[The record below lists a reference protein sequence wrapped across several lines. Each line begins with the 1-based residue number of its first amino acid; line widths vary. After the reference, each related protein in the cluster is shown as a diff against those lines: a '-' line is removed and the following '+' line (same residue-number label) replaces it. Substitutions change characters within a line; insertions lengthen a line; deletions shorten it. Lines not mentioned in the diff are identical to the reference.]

1 MTRPQPAYLD
11 NHATTPVDQRVLE
24 KMLPYFRA
32 ASVKARLR
40 GRVMGLFG
48 GRSLGID
55 TGTFDP
61 MQWRAQFGVDVDH
74 IDQLEIVRRAD
85 LVDVDRH

>member
-1 MTRPQPAYLD
+1 
-11 NHATTPVDQRVLE
+11 
-24 KMLPYFRA
+24 
-32 ASVKARLR
+32 
-40 GRVMGLFG
+40 MGLFG

-61 MQWRAQFGVDVDH
+61 MQWRSQFGVDVTH

-85 LVDVDRH
+85 LVEASAGGKNDGLGERAVRQYRIRRTKN